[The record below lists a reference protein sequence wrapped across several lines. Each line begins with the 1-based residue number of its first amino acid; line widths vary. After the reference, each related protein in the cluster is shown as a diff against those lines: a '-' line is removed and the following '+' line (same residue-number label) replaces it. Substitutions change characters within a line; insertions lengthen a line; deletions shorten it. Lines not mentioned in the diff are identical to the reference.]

1 MIGRL
6 TEDLPITRKRKAGHI
21 VSLRNTMLILVSFL
35 TSCASDPFESQP
47 PAQFEIEEAT
57 IDQIQDAY
65 DSGRLT
71 AAELVQGYLDRIEAY
86 DKKGPNLNSIIT
98 INPKALERAAE
109 LDTERLRT
117 GRRGPLHGIPVLL
130 KDNIDA
136 FDMPTSNGSAVLKDT
151 VPPDDATLV
160 RALREAGAIILSK
173 ASMGEFA
180 GGSYNSVIGQALN
193 PYNLKRDTGGSSS
206 GSASAIAANLAV
218 LAVGTDTS
226 TSVRGPAAYNGIVG
240 LRPTTGLISR
250 AGIAPKDLEFDTAGP
265 MARTVRDVAH
275 LLSVTAIADDEDP
288 LSKPVW
294 DALSDRYDI
303 VEGSIDYTEFL
314 DAYAFQGVRVGVIV
328 DLFGGDPEIDAMA
341 REAVEQIKNLG
352 ATLVDVRLDEDFK
365 TRYLGEGQRGIRR
378 IADYRF
384 REDWEA
390 YLATL
395 PGAPKTV
402 EEFIEVYQ
410 TVVNK
415 SELPAADSVLSL
427 LERSLNHST
436 EEAEYQNLVSEVL
449 PRATATK
456 LELFEQHRVDVMV
469 FPYLTSF
476 AGVIRN
482 PVYELE
488 DPTYVDSE
496 VPVPATL
503 AGYNSV
509 GFPCIV
515 VPMGHGSQGLPM
527 ALAFFG
533 RPYDEGPLLGYAY
546 AYEQASLKRHP
557 PPMFPPLDE

>member
-1 MIGRL
+1 MIGRR
-6 TEDLPITRKRKAGHI
+6 TDDLPITRKHRSGDM
-21 VSLRNTMLILVSFL
+21 VGLRNAMLTLVFLL
-35 TSCASDPFESQP
+35 TSCTSDPFP
-47 PAQFEIEEAT
+47 IPFAIEEAT
-57 IDQIQDAY
+57 VDQIQDAY
-65 DSGRLT
+65 DSGGLT
-71 AAELVQGYLDRIEAY
+71 AVELVQGYLDRIEAY
-86 DKKGPNLNSIIT
+86 DKRGPALNSIIT
-98 INPKALERAAE
+98 INPNALEQAAE
-109 LDTERLRT
+109 LDAERLSA

-130 KDNIDA
+130 KDNIDT

-151 VPPDDATLV
+151 IPPDDGTLA
-160 RALREAGAIILSK
+160 RALREAGAIILGK

-180 GGSYNSVIGQALN
+180 GGSYNSVNGQALN

-206 GSASAIAANLAV
+206 GSAAAVAANLAV

-265 MARTVRDVAH
+265 MARTVRDVAYM
-275 LLSVTAIADDEDP
+275 LSVMAIADDEDP
-288 LSKPVW
+288 FSEPVW
-294 DALSDRYDI
+294 NAVSDRYDV

-314 DAYAFQGVRVGVIV
+314 DAHALQGVRVGVIE

-341 REAVEQIKNLG
+341 REALEQIENLG
-352 ATLVDVRLDEDFK
+352 ATLVEVRLDEDFK
-365 TRYLGEGQRGIRR
+365 TRYLGEGQREIRR

-395 PGAPKTV
+395 PGAPETV
-402 EEFIEVYQ
+402 AEFLEIYR
-410 TVVNK
+410 TVVNQ
-415 SELPAADSVLSL
+415 SDLPAADSVLNL
-427 LERSLNHST
+427 LERSLDHST
-436 EEAEYQNLVSEVL
+436 EEAAYRNLVSEVL
-449 PRATATK
+449 PGATAAK
-456 LELFEQHRVDVMV
+456 LELFEQHAVDVMV

-476 AGVIRN
+476 AAVISN

-546 AYEQASLKRHP
+546 AYEQASLKRQP
-557 PPMFPPLDE
+557 PPLFPPLGE

>member
-1 MIGRL
+1 MIGRR
-6 TEDLPITRKRKAGHI
+6 TDDLAIA
-21 VSLRNTMLILVSFL
+21 RNHRSWHRVGLPSAMLMLVFLL
-35 TSCASDPFESQP
+35 TSCSSDPFP
-47 PAQFEIEEAT
+47 VPFAIEEAT
-57 IDQIQDAY
+57 VDQIQDAY
-65 DSGRLT
+65 DSGELT
-71 AAELVQGYLDRIEAY
+71 AVELVQGYLDRIEAY
-86 DKKGPNLNSIIT
+86 DKQGPSLNSIIT
-98 INPKALERAAE
+98 INPNALEQAAE
-109 LDTERLRT
+109 LDAERLST

-130 KDNIDA
+130 KDNVDT
-136 FDMPTSNGSAVLKDT
+136 FDMPTSNGSAILKDT
-151 VPPDDATLV
+151 IPPDDGTLA
-160 RALREAGAIILSK
+160 RALRDAGAIILGK

-206 GSASAIAANLAV
+206 GSASAIAANFAV

-265 MARTVRDVAH
+265 MARTVRDAAYM
-275 LLSVTAIADDEDP
+275 LSVMAVADDEDP
-288 LSKPVW
+288 FSEPVW
-294 DALSDRYDI
+294 DEVSERYDV
-303 VEGSIDYTEFL
+303 VEGSIDYTQFL
-314 DAYAFQGVRVGVIV
+314 DAHALQGIRVGVV
-328 DLFGGDPEIDAMA
+328 EDLFGGDPEIDAMA
-341 REAVEQIKNLG
+341 REALEQIEALG
-352 ATLVDVRLDEDFK
+352 ATLVEVRLDEDFQA
-365 TRYLGEGQRGIRR
+365 RYLGEGQREIRR

-402 EEFIEVYQ
+402 EEFLEIYRTEVNQ
-410 TVVNK
+410 
-415 SELPAADSVLSL
+415 SDLPAPDSVLNL

-436 EEAEYQNLVSEVL
+436 EEAAYQNLVSEVL
-449 PRATATK
+449 PAATAAK
-456 LELFEQHRVDVMV
+456 LELFEQHRVDVLV

-476 AGVIRN
+476 AGVVGN

-488 DPTYVDSE
+488 DPTYVESE

-546 AYEQASLKRHP
+546 AYEQASRKRQP
-557 PPMFPPLDE
+557 PPLFPPLDQ

>member
-6 TEDLPITRKRKAGHI
+6 TEDLPITRKRRAGYI
-21 VSLRNTMLILVSFL
+21 VSLRNTMLILVSLL
-35 TSCASDPFESQP
+35 TSCASDPFESQT
-47 PAQFEIEEAT
+47 PAQFETEEAT

-71 AAELVQGYLDRIEAY
+71 AVELVQGYLDRIEAY
-86 DKKGPNLNSIIT
+86 DKKGPSLNSIIT

-109 LDTERLRT
+109 LDAERLRT
-117 GRRGPLHGIPVLL
+117 GRHGPLHGIPVLL
-130 KDNIDA
+130 KDNIDT

-151 VPPDDATLV
+151 IPPDDATLA
-160 RALREAGAIILSK
+160 RALREAGAIILGK

-275 LLSVTAIADDEDP
+275 LLSVTAVADDEDP

-294 DALSDRYDI
+294 DAVSDRYDV

-314 DAYAFQGVRVGVIV
+314 DAHAFQGVRVGVIE

-352 ATLVDVRLDEDFK
+352 ATLVEVRLDEDFK
-365 TRYLGEGQRGIRR
+365 TRYLGEGQREIRR

-402 EEFIEVYQ
+402 EEFIEIYQ

-415 SELPAADSVLSL
+415 SELPAADNVLSL
-427 LERSLNHST
+427 LEGSLNHST

-456 LELFEQHRVDVMV
+456 LEWFEQHGVDVMV

-488 DPTYVDSE
+488 DSTYVDSE

-546 AYEQASLKRHP
+546 AYEQASLKRQP

>member
-6 TEDLPITRKRKAGHI
+6 TEDLPITRRRRAGHI
-21 VSLRNTMLILVSFL
+21 VSLRNTMLMLVSLL

-71 AAELVQGYLDRIEAY
+71 AVELVQGYLYRIEAY
-86 DKKGPNLNSIIT
+86 DKKGPSLNSIIT

-109 LDTERLRT
+109 LDAERLRT

-130 KDNIDA
+130 KDNIDT

-151 VPPDDATLV
+151 VPPDDATLA
-160 RALREAGAIILSK
+160 RALREAGAIILGK

-193 PYNLKRDTGGSSS
+193 PYNPKRDTGGSSS

-265 MARTVRDVAH
+265 MARTVRDVAL
-275 LLSVTAIADDEDP
+275 LLSVTAVADDEDP

-294 DALSDRYDI
+294 DAVSDRYDV

-314 DAYAFQGVRVGVIV
+314 DAHAFQGVRVGVIE

-352 ATLVDVRLDEDFK
+352 ATLVEVRLDEDFK
-365 TRYLGEGQRGIRR
+365 TRYLGEGQREIRR

-402 EEFIEVYQ
+402 EEFIEIYQ

-415 SELPAADSVLSL
+415 SELPAADNVLSL
-427 LERSLNHST
+427 LEGSLNHST

-456 LELFEQHRVDVMV
+456 LEWFEQHGVDVMV

-488 DPTYVDSE
+488 DSTYVDSE

-515 VPMGHGSQGLPM
+515 VPMGYGSQGLPM

-546 AYEQASLKRHP
+546 AYEQASLKRQP